1 MQKRD
6 GRSIPD
12 AALEVLRERAVAM
25 HETGNSQRAIAAA
38 LGVHKNTVHQWLK
51 GWRVAGAAA
60 LKAKK
65 RGRRHEAQRL
75 LDADQAAAVQQLMI
89 EHTPDQLDLPWALWG
104 REAVREL
111 ARARFG
117 VRLAL
122 RTVSDYLRRWNFT
135 PQRPIKRALERQ
147 DAAIQAWLA
156 EHYPKIAAR
165 AKAEGAVIHW
175 GDETGI
181 SNQAV
186 HGRSFAPKGQTP
198 VLRRPAT
205 RRTLSMI
212 SAVTNRGSVRFML
225 YEGALN
231 AGLFLIFLQRLV
243 RGARG
248 KVFLIVDNLK
258 VHKAGKVEAWVAAHR
273 ERLELVFLPAYAPER
288 NPDEFLHAD
297 LKRSLGRRPAVKD
310 KAGLER
316 RLRGYLRR
324 LQRQPERVRA
334 FFQAPTTRYAA

>member
-6 GRSIPD
+6 GRSVPD

-25 HETGNSQRAIAAA
+25 HEAGNAQLAIAAA
-38 LGVHKNTVHQWLK
+38 LGLHKNTVYRWLK
-51 GWRVAGAAA
+51 GWRVAGSAA

-65 RGRRHEAQRL
+65 RGRRPQAKRL
-75 LDADQAAAVQQLMI
+75 LDANQASEVQQLMTG
-89 EHTPDQLDLPWALWG
+89 HCPDQLDLPWALWG
-104 REAVREL
+104 REAVRDL
-111 ARARFG
+111 VRARFG
-117 VRLAL
+117 VTLAL
-122 RTVSDYLRRWNFT
+122 RTVSDYLRRWDFT

-147 DAAIQAWLA
+147 DAAVQAWLA

-186 HGRSFAPKGQTP
+186 YGRSFAPQGQTP

-212 SAVTNRGSVRFML
+212 SAVTNRGTLRFML

-231 AGLFLIFLQRLV
+231 AGLFLAFLQRLV
-243 RGARG
+243 RNIQG
-248 KVFLIVDNLK
+248 KLFLIVDNLK
-258 VHKAGKVEAWVAAHR
+258 VHKAKKVQAWVA
-273 ERLELVFLPAYAPER
+273 ERRDKIELFFLPAYAPEH
-288 NPDEFLHAD
+288 NPDEFLHSD
-297 LKRSLGRRPAVKD
+297 LKRSLGRRPAVRD
-310 KAGLER
+310 KAGLES

-324 LQRQPERVRA
+324 LQRQPKRVRA

>member
-6 GRSIPD
+6 GRSVPD
-12 AALEVLRERAVAM
+12 AALEVLRERVVAM
-25 HETGNSQRAIAAA
+25 REAGNAQLAIAAA
-38 LGVHKNTVHQWLK
+38 LGVHKNTVHRWLK
-51 GWRVAGAAA
+51 GWRVAGPAA

-65 RGRRHEAQRL
+65 RGRRPQAKRL
-75 LDADQAAAVQQLMI
+75 LDANHAAEVQRLMI
-89 EHTPDQLDLPWALWG
+89 EHGPDQLELPFALWG
-104 REAVREL
+104 REAVRDL
-111 ARARFG
+111 ALARFG

-122 RTVSDYLRRWNFT
+122 RTVSDYLRRWGFT
-135 PQRPIKRALERQ
+135 PQRPVKRAVERQ
-147 DAAIQAWLA
+147 DAAIQAWLTA
-156 EHYPKIAAR
+156 HYPKIAAR

-186 HGRSFAPKGQTP
+186 YGRSFAAKGQTP
-198 VLRRPAT
+198 VLRRPAK
-205 RRTLSMI
+205 RQTLSMI
-212 SAVTNRGSVRFML
+212 SAVTNRGTLRFML

-231 AGLFLIFLQRLV
+231 AALFLAFLQRLV
-243 RGARG
+243 RSARS

-258 VHKAGKVEAWVAAHR
+258 VHKAEKVQAWVAQHR
-273 ERLELVFLPAYAPER
+273 DKIELFFLPAYAPEH
-288 NPDEFLHAD
+288 NPDEFLPSE
-297 LKRSLGRRPAVKD
+297 LKRRLGRRPAVKD

-324 LQRQPERVRA
+324 LQRQPDRVRA

>member
-1 MQKRD
+1 MQERD

-25 HETGNSQRAIAAA
+25 HEAGNTQRAIASA
-38 LGVHKNTVHQWLK
+38 LGVHKNTVHRWLK
-51 GWRVAGAAA
+51 GWRVAGPTA

-65 RGRRHEAQRL
+65 RGRRHEAKRL
-75 LDADQAAAVQQLMI
+75 LDAEPAAEVQRLMI
-89 EHTPDQLDLPWALWG
+89 KHTPDQLDLPWALWS
-104 REAVREL
+104 REAVHDL
-111 ARARFG
+111 VRARFG

-122 RTVSDYLRRWNFT
+122 RTVSDYLRRWSFT

-165 AKAEGAVIHW
+165 AKAEGAEIHW

-181 SNQAV
+181 SNQPV
-186 HGRSFAPKGQTP
+186 HGRSFAPKGRTP
-198 VLRRPAT
+198 VIRRPAT

-212 SAVTNRGSVRFML
+212 SAVTNRGTLRFML
-225 YEGALN
+225 YQGALN
-231 AGLFLIFLQRLV
+231 ATLFLAFLQRLV
-243 RGARG
+243 RSARG
-248 KVFLIVDNLK
+248 KLFLIVDNLK
-258 VHKAGKVEAWVAAHR
+258 VHKAGKVQAWVAAHR
-273 ERLELVFLPAYAPER
+273 ERIELFFLPAYAPEH
-288 NPDEFLHAD
+288 NPDEFLHSA
-297 LKRSLGRRPAVKD
+297 LKQHLGRRPAVKD
-310 KAGLER
+310 KAGLES